1 MFFVR
6 LACQLPHR
14 LRAARPNR
22 ALPNP
27 TAYESVPNPLR
38 RQIGLE
44 RMKVVSWYTTQY
56 FWWHDAPSL
65 ARAIWTCTFSNLRN
79 FTVPQSRF
87 DVLFLTLWPLP
98 PHHPM
103 LVHGVV
109 AQ

>member
-1 MFFVR
+1 MY
-6 LACQLPHR
+6 LTQ
-14 LRAARPNR
+14 
-22 ALPNP
+22 
-27 TAYESVPNPLR
+27 
-38 RQIGLE
+38 
-44 RMKVVSWYTTQY
+44 MKMNLV
-56 FWWHDAPSL
+56 
-65 ARAIWTCTFSNLRN
+65 SNLRN